1 MTAPNVS
8 KVMADGPVVSV
19 YFDDVQA
26 GWEQWVMLSS
36 DRHHDNI
43 HCDRRLERR
52 HLEQAAAR
60 SALIVDAGDLFC
72 AMQGKYDPRSSMDD
86 IRSEDVGEDYLDR
99 IVTHAAQDYGPFAEN
114 WLVI

>member
-86 IRSEDVGEDYLDR
+86 IRPEDVGADFWTW
-99 IVTHAAQDYGPFAEN
+99 I
-114 WLVI
+114 